1 MRAYMKLI
9 YLTTLHYPSPY
20 ANRVNVMKMAASFN
34 DLVDDFTLVVGPLLA
49 RKEKIFESYGI
60 ERPFV
65 IDALGPPP
73 WFWPKSFFY
82 ALRIKKLIAKN
93 PSETI
98 YYLRDFLLAYV
109 LSFVSKRFR
118 KRFFVECHALDKFP
132 SFVYRRVFQHAK
144 GVISSNGAKREKINR
159 DYGIP
164 LARIIVEPNGFDEVL
179 FSQLPSRKEARA
191 QLGLV
196 PEKKIVLY
204 AGSMLGWKGTDI
216 IADLAKAMPDIVFII
231 VGANEEKQKENLMF
245 IKKQD
250 LRSVPTYL
258 RAADLLLAPY
268 RGDSARAQR
277 YFSPIKIFE
286 YMASGVPFAVTDLP
300 AVREFL
306 TDNDAWLVPTY
317 SVGAF
322 VGAIEDAF
330 THPEEMARRAR
341 NAKEKSGQFSWQN
354 RAKRIVRFLQSLS
367 VP

>member
-1 MRAYMKLI
+1 MKLI

-34 DLVDDFTLVVGPLLA
+34 DLADDFTLVVGPLLA
-49 RKEKIFESYGI
+49 SKEKIFESYGI
-60 ERPFV
+60 ERPFM

-73 WFWPKSFFY
+73 WLWPKSFFY
-82 ALRIKKLIAKN
+82 ALRIKKLITKN

-132 SFVYRRVFQHAK
+132 SFVYRRVFWHAK
-144 GVISSNGAKREKINR
+144 GVISSNGAKREKING

-164 LARIIVEPNGFDEVL
+164 LVRIIVEPNGFDEVL
-179 FSQLPSRKEARA
+179 FSQLPSREKARA

-196 PEKKIVLY
+196 QEKKIVLY
-204 AGSMLGWKGTDI
+204 AGSMFGWKGTDSI
-216 IADLAKAMPDIVFII
+216 VDIAQALPDILFVI
-231 VGANEEKQKENLMF
+231 VGADEEKREGNVIF

-250 LRSVPTYL
+250 LRRVPMYL
-258 RAADLLLAPY
+258 RAADLLIAPY
-268 RGDSARAQR
+268 RGDSERAQR

-286 YMASGVPFAVTDLP
+286 YMASGVPFVTADLP

-306 TDNDAWLVPTY
+306 TDNDAWLVPKY
-317 SVGAF
+317 NVGAF

-330 THPEEMARRAR
+330 TRPEEMARRAS

-354 RAKRIVRFLQSLS
+354 RARRIVKFIEQRLL
-367 VP
+367 